1 MVFLCILHH
10 THPPKRIICNFK
22 THYHI
27 KGIQYV
33 VIDRGNLEIKRNRQS
48 SPKSRVVLLIRTTE
62 RLPSLKGTETVCTWY
77 GGPPVLQ
84 DRSGETLGMEVSICR
99 SAVMQSGIGFG
110 MWISFSEV
118 TAVVISQ
125 DNVCFQSTCGFK
137 VTNMSFKNN
146 VELPKIIMLACLT

>member
-33 VIDRGNLEIKRNRQS
+33 MIDRGNLEIKRNRQS

-62 RLPSLKGTETVCTWY
+62 GLPSLKGTETVCTWY
-77 GGPPVLQ
+77 GGPPVL
-84 DRSGETLGMEVSICR
+84 
-99 SAVMQSGIGFG
+99 
-110 MWISFSEV
+110 
-118 TAVVISQ
+118 
-125 DNVCFQSTCGFK
+125 
-137 VTNMSFKNN
+137 
-146 VELPKIIMLACLT
+146 